1 MNELLLRNVDSEQ
14 LPGGSCGALAGP
26 GESISWRVWAPRAKQ
41 VELLLGDGTNAAEF
55 RRVLMEPAARGHFVH
70 AEPEVA
76 EGQRYAFS
84 LDGGPPR
91 PDPASRWQPDGLH
104 RPSAVVRLERFDWSE
119 GGWQGLPRSEL
130 VLYELHVG
138 TFTPEGTFD
147 ALAGRLEDLH
157 ELGVTAVELMPVCQF
172 PGGRSW
178 GYDLAHPFAV
188 QNTYGGP
195 RGLQRLVAACHWA
208 GLAVFLDVVY
218 NHFGP
223 EGTYVGDFG
232 PYFTDRYNT
241 PWGRAINYDDSGC
254 DAVRAYVLDNV
265 RMWIRDFRVDGLRV
279 DAVHA
284 IYDFSARHIL
294 RDIKETADAEAS
306 RLGRPIHVI
315 AESDLNDVRLID
327 PPRAGGYGLDAQWSD
342 DFHHAVHAFLTGEQ
356 TSYYGDFGRPEQIV
370 KAINQSFVY
379 DGIHSPF
386 RNRRHGGPP
395 GAHMGDRFVVA
406 IQNHDQIGNRPRG
419 DRLGTIL
426 DPAQQRLAAG
436 LLLLAPSI
444 PLIFMGEEYDETRPF
459 PYFCSFEDREI
470 ADSARRGRRREF
482 AYEGHE
488 DEVPDPQAR
497 ETFESAKLSWSW
509 TGSRQAGLRRLY
521 QILLDL
527 RRRRFPLAR
536 SRSHRASLLK
546 SGAKSGTEGPGILR
560 LARAIAND
568 CEERTAGAGD
578 EASLV
583 VYFNLEGRAQRLPD
597 GERPEGRLL
606 LASEDRRFDGARDD
620 SAAANIL
627 LPFEFWIFGPSRWS
641 E

>member
-1 MNELLLRNVDSEQ
+1 MSELLLRHTDSEQ
-14 LPGGSCGALAGP
+14 LIGRSCGALTGP
-26 GESISWRVWAPRAKQ
+26 GNSICWRVWAPSAKQ
-41 VELLLGDGTNAAEF
+41 VELFLADGTSSETEF
-55 RRVLMEPAARGHFVH
+55 RRLVMEPAARGHFVH
-70 AEPEVA
+70 SEADVA
-76 EGQRYAFS
+76 EGRRYAFS
-84 LDGGPPR
+84 LDGGPLR

-104 RPSAVVRLERFDWSE
+104 RPSAVIRLDQFDWSE
-119 GGWQGLPRSEL
+119 GSWQGLPRSEL

-147 ALAGRLEDLH
+147 ALAARLDDLRG
-157 ELGVTAVELMPVCQF
+157 LGVTAIELMPVCQF

-195 RGLQRLVAACHWA
+195 RGLQRLVAACHRV
-208 GLAVFLDVVY
+208 GLAVFIDVVY

-241 PWGRAINYDDSGC
+241 PWGRAINYDDAGC

-265 RMWIRDFRVDGLRV
+265 RMWIRDFHVDGLRV

-284 IYDFSARHIL
+284 VYDFGARHIL
-294 RDIKETADAEAS
+294 REIKQMAEAEAS
-306 RLGRPIHVI
+306 RLGRPVYII

-327 PPRAGGYGLDAQWSD
+327 PPRAGGYGLDAQWAD
-342 DFHHAVHAFLTGEQ
+342 DFHHAVHAFLTGER
-356 TSYYGDFGRPEQIV
+356 TSYYSDFGRADQIV
-370 KAINQSFVY
+370 KALNQSFVF
-379 DGIHSPF
+379 DGILSPF

-395 GAHMGDRFVVA
+395 GPHSGDRFVVA

-426 DPAQQRLAAG
+426 EPSQQRSAAG

-470 ADSARRGRRREF
+470 ADSARRGRRLEF
-482 AYEGHE
+482 AYEGNE

-509 TGSRQAGLRRLY
+509 KGSRQAGLRQLY
-521 QILLDL
+521 QTLLDL

-536 SRSHRASLLK
+536 SHAHRASLLK
-546 SGAKSGTEGPGILR
+546 TGTDSPGILR
-560 LARAIAND
+560 LERSITVESCGAPTAATGAQ
-568 CEERTAGAGD
+568 EE
-578 EASLV
+578 SLV
-583 VYFNLEGRAQRLPD
+583 AYLNLEGREQRLPD
-597 GERPEGRLL
+597 GERPDGRLL
-606 LASEDRRFDGARDD
+606 LASEDRRFGGAREE
-620 SAAANIL
+620 SAPADIL
-627 LPFEFWIFGPSRWS
+627 MPFEFWIFGPSRWS
-641 E
+641 D